1 MVCRHPTGYLQTT
14 RATNHHDHRRRRL
27 RPWLSTASRRRGR
40 RLWAT
45 RGLLGWVV
53 VAGGGAPSVDGR
65 TPLGG
70 VLPAHNGHATRSG
83 ADAGPTT
90 ASGRDQSRPGYGRPR
105 SHHLG
110 WACTGPVPGPDASRD
125 RGLQAPNGVP
135 ANHTRNQSPR
145 PQAAA
150 SSPLVVHSVPTARPS
165 AVGNQ
170 GLAWVGGGGWG
181 RRTQC
186 GRPDT
191 SGGCP
196 ARPQWARHAIG
207 RGRGPD
213 HSIGARSVAPRLW
226 TAPLTPPGL
235 GMHRPRA
242 GAGRFA
248 AVAETVCAAPIEG
261 AAHTGG

>member
-1 MVCRHPTGYLQTT
+1 MARRPRCMARRPRLGMTLHATVVCRHPTGYLQTT

-27 RPWLSTASRRRGR
+27 RSWLSTASRRRCR

-105 SHHLG
+105 SHQLG
-110 WACTGPVPGPDASRD
+110 WA
-125 RGLQAPNGVP
+125 
-135 ANHTRNQSPR
+135 
-145 PQAAA
+145 
-150 SSPLVVHSVPTARPS
+150 
-165 AVGNQ
+165 
-170 GLAWVGGGGWG
+170 
-181 RRTQC
+181 
-186 GRPDT
+186 
-191 SGGCP
+191 
-196 ARPQWARHAIG
+196 
-207 RGRGPD
+207 
-213 HSIGARSVAPRLW
+213 RL
-226 TAPLTPPGL
+226 
-235 GMHRPRA
+235 RPRA